1 MPQSPSQSPDSRHH
15 DKVLVLIALFKFAHA
30 LLFVAIGIGARRL
43 LHQDIADRLTEF
55 VAHLRFNP
63 EPRLINFI
71 LEKASLLNDP
81 LLRRIGLAAFSYSAL
96 ILTEGIGLYLEKA
109 WGEYL
114 TLAVTASFL
123 PWELFEIFHRLTWI
137 RAGLLAINISVFLYL
152 LSLVIDNQRKR
163 LHRKHV
169 RP

>member
-1 MPQSPSQSPDSRHH
+1 MPQSPSQSPGPRHH
-15 DKVLVLIALFKFAHA
+15 DKVLVLIAFFKFAHA
-30 LLFVAIGIGARRL
+30 LLFIAIGIGARRL

-55 VAHLRFNP
+55 VDHLRYNP

-71 LEKASLLNDP
+71 LEKASLLDDP
-81 LLRRIGLAAFSYSAL
+81 MLRRIGLAAFSYAAL
-96 ILTEGIGLYLEKA
+96 ILAEGIGLYLEKA

-114 TLAVTASFL
+114 TLAITASFL
-123 PWELFEIFHRLTWI
+123 PWELFEIVRRLTWI

-152 LSLVIDNQRKR
+152 LQLVVNKQRKP

-169 RP
+169 QP